1 MAKYEKVQHPKHYN
15 SHPSGVEAI
24 DIIEH
29 FTFNVGSAVKY
40 LWRAGLKPNER
51 DIDDFNKAVWYLQ
64 REVQRLTRMTSKQ
77 EKKPSPPKKRRSA

>member
-1 MAKYEKVQHPKHYN
+1 MSSYERVNHPKHYN

-40 LWRAGLKPNER
+40 LWRAGLKPDES
-51 DIDDFNKAVWYLQ
+51 DIHDLKKAIWYLQ
-64 REVQRLTRMTSKQ
+64 REVQKLEKAAASK
-77 EKKPSPPKKRRSA
+77 EHP